1 MDHVVEILQRSGGA
15 ADFAELRRLVP
26 VSTIRRAL
34 TLGQISRVSKG
45 VYALPDGPSD
55 IAVALANGGVLSHE
69 SAALHHG
76 LDVVTMPLIPHVTIG
91 RKFSKRDTELACTLH
106 WAALPT
112 GDGTD
117 VSRPMATDP
126 LRTVL
131 DCARRL
137 PFGEALAVADSAVRL
152 GKVNRKVLNASALS
166 LNGPGRPAAIRACSL
181 ADGRAASALESMLRS
196 RVIEAGITGFIPQ
209 YVIRGP
215 GFFARVDLGNP
226 LLRIAIE
233 ADSFTHHATRE
244 ALRRDCRR
252 YTSLAANGWL
262 LLRYSWEDVIL
273 DDSWVGDS
281 LDRTITGSAA
291 RQTLLHP
298 AA

>member
-1 MDHVVEILQRSGGA
+1 MDDVVGILQRSGGG
-15 ADFAELRRLVP
+15 ADFAALRRLVP
-26 VSTIRRAL
+26 GSAIRRAL
-34 TLGQISRVSKG
+34 TLGQITRVAKG

-55 IAVALANGGVLSHE
+55 LAVAMANGGVLSHE

-76 LDVVTMPLIPHVTIG
+76 LAVVTAPLIPHVTIG
-91 RKFSKRDTELACTLH
+91 RKFGKRATELDCTLH
-106 WAALPT
+106 WADLPSSA
-112 GDGTD
+112 D
-117 VSRPMATDP
+117 SPRPQATDP

-137 PFGEALAVADSAVRL
+137 PFGEALAVADSAIRL
-152 GKVNRKVLNASALS
+152 GKVDRKVLIAAAAS
-166 LNGPGRPAAIRACSL
+166 LNGPGRSAAIRACGF

-209 YVIRGP
+209 YVIRGRD
-215 GFFARVDLGNP
+215 FFARVDLANP

-233 ADSFTHHATRE
+233 ADSFAHHATRE
-244 ALRRDCRR
+244 ALRNDCRR

-291 RQTLLHP
+291 RQTIVNP